1 MSAWNWE
8 DFLVVGLLTLCVL
21 GPICVVLLTQNLL
34 DSTDDL
40 GAEHFNIDDVT
51 GGEHRVER

>member
-34 DSTDDL
+34 DPIDDL
-40 GAEHFNIDDVT
+40 GAEHFDFDDVPA
-51 GGEHRVER
+51 GEYRAGR